1 MTQIARD
8 TFGAHGVAGRIPGHT
23 DHLLRFA
30 SVVCLVDRSSA
41 GHAARQ
47 QAAALAAEG
56 AVKIISTP
64 RPGRTSSALLDRC
77 AGADLLVLGASDEA
91 IDLIRHTSL
100 PVLLA
105 RSSAAGA
112 PVTDRMLLAVDDES
126 DSRAAAEI
134 VAGLAACYRGTVGVV
149 RTPRPNRVVDRATA
163 AAGRIVLQATGT
175 LAQVYAQAV
184 PAERAILAAAAAE
197 DASLLVLPLG
207 NTRSARSRAA
217 AIARLVA
224 CSVLL
229 IPAPP
234 VTSRPSCDV
243 NRWRIRVGGDVNDV
257 ASNAQAEAEGVTVST
272 VRRPL
277 LA

>member
-1 MTQIARD
+1 MTQIAPE
-8 TFGAHGVAGRIPGHT
+8 TFRPHSVAGRRSGHT
-23 DHLLRFA
+23 DPLLAFA
-30 SVVCLVDRSSA
+30 SVICLVDRSSA

-56 AVKIISTP
+56 AVEIIATP
-64 RPGRTSSALLDRC
+64 RPGRTSHALLDRC
-77 AGADLLVLGASDEA
+77 DGADLLVLGASDEA
-91 IDLIRHTSL
+91 IDLIQHTSL

-105 RSSAAGA
+105 RSCAAGA
-112 PVTDRMLLAVDDES
+112 TVTDRMLLAVDDES
-126 DSRAAAEI
+126 DPRAAAEI
-134 VAGLAACYRGTVGVV
+134 VAEFAAGYRGTVAVV

-163 AAGRIVLQATGT
+163 AASRIVLQGAGT
-175 LAQVYAQAV
+175 LAQVYEQAV
-184 PAERAILAAAAAE
+184 PAERAILAAAASE

-207 NTRSARSRAA
+207 NMKSARSRAA

-234 VTSRPSCDV
+234 ATSGPSCDE
-243 NRWRIRVGGDVNDV
+243 NRWRTTVDGDVNVV
-257 ASNAQAEAEGVTVST
+257 APNAQAGMTVST

-277 LA
+277 SA

>member
-1 MTQIARD
+1 MTQIAPD
-8 TFGAHGVAGRIPGHT
+8 TLRSHGIGCGDPGHT
-23 DHLLRFA
+23 DPLPPFA

-56 AVKIISTP
+56 VVEIIATP
-64 RPGRTSSALLDRC
+64 RPGRSSSALLDRC
-77 AGADLLVLGASDEA
+77 DGADLLVLGASDEA

-105 RSSAAGA
+105 RSCAAGPA
-112 PVTDRMLLAVDDES
+112 VTDRLLLAVDDES
-126 DSRAAAEI
+126 DPRGAAEI
-134 VAGLAACYRGTVGVV
+134 AAELAAGHRGRVAVV

-163 AAGRIVLQATGT
+163 AARRIVLQAAGT
-175 LAQVYAQAV
+175 LAQVYEQAI
-184 PAERAILAAAAAE
+184 PAERAILTAAAAE

-207 NTRSARSRAA
+207 NTKSARSRAA
-217 AIARLVA
+217 TIARLVA

-234 VTSRPSCDV
+234 ATRTGSRPMEHV
-243 NRWRIRVGGDVNDV
+243 VVH
-257 ASNAQAEAEGVTVST
+257 AAQQG
-272 VRRPL
+272 
-277 LA
+277 

>member
-1 MTQIARD
+1 MTQIAPD
-8 TFGAHGVAGRIPGHT
+8 TLRSHGVGCGDPGHT
-23 DHLLRFA
+23 DPLQPFA

-56 AVKIISTP
+56 AVEIIATP
-64 RPGRTSSALLDRC
+64 RPGRSSSALLDRC
-77 AGADLLVLGASDEA
+77 DGADLLVLGASDEA
-91 IDLIRHTSL
+91 IALIRHTSL

-105 RSSAAGA
+105 RSCAAGPA
-112 PVTDRMLLAVDDES
+112 VTDRLLLAVDDES
-126 DSRAAAEI
+126 DPRGAAEI
-134 VAGLAACYRGTVGVV
+134 AAELAAGHRGTVAVV

-163 AAGRIVLQATGT
+163 AASRIVLQAAGT
-175 LAQVYAQAV
+175 IAQVYEQAV
-184 PAERAILAAAAAE
+184 PAERAILTAAAAE

-207 NTRSARSRAA
+207 NTKSARSRAA

-234 VTSRPSCDV
+234 ATRTVEGAV
-243 NRWRIRVGGDVNDV
+243 NVI
-257 ASNAQAEAEGVTVST
+257 APNAQADGRGVTVSM
-272 VRRPL
+272 
-277 LA
+277 